1 MDQKRMLPQNGRS
14 PKIRTSKS
22 HLIPFNEVRKKRLAC
37 EPQCISD
44 GLKDRPLMV
53 CSQNTIPVQ
62 NGQLF
67 HSCRPL
73 ELPSR
78 RFAGCIAFGHLP
90 PHPPAPPRLT
100 PPAPSSASTRF
111 S

>member
-22 HLIPFNEVRKKRLAC
+22 QLIPFKEVRKKCLAC

-78 RFAGCIAFGHLP
+78 RFAGSIAFVHLRP
-90 PHPPAPPRLT
+90 ERRAANELT
-100 PPAPSSASTRF
+100 PHAQSSAWK
-111 S
+111 